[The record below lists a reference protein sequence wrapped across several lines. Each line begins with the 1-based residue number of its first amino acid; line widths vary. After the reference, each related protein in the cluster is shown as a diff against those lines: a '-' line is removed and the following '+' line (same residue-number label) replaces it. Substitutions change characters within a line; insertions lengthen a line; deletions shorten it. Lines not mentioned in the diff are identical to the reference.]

1 VIVLIC
7 PLPKSWTGRAART
20 LTVSE
25 HPGTAVEWE
34 GLLYE
39 VRDAIP
45 QADGGMRYGLAP
57 WEEGHAIR
65 RMERYDAV
73 SEEIR
78 EAERRDRRHDV
89 AKRRLSILFA
99 PLAGLLPGEIQ
110 KKLERDF
117 GAPAVLMTVAS
128 SAPLFVVGFLGIFG
142 VLIGM
147 TGAALPLPLWL
158 APPAAV
164 AVYLFGESAL
174 RLASAIGAGEPM
186 GTLAAALALAVSRAA
201 RKPQRATAA
210 KTRPEALPAGERD
223 ARDRDLF
230 HVLEPVLALLS
241 PGEQE
246 TLVLRFG
253 FDAIRWGRRTAGVL
267 LAAAVLNTVFSL
279 AALSQPDGLLG
290 EILWSLPALYLAIEQ
305 VRRLRT
311 LNAGLAAGSVLGRLV
326 RPFARRLLG
335 LRPL

>member
-7 PLPKSWTGRAART
+7 PLSKSWTPRAART

-34 GLLYE
+34 GRLYE

-45 QADGGMRYGLAP
+45 GADGGMRYGLAP

-78 EAERRDRRHDV
+78 EAERRERRGDV
-89 AKRRLSILFA
+89 ARRRLSILLA

-110 KKLERDF
+110 KEMERDF

-128 SAPLFVVGFLGIFG
+128 AAPLFVVGFLGLVG
-142 VLIGM
+142 ALIGM
-147 TGAALPLPLWL
+147 AGATLPLPHWL

-186 GTLAAALALAVSRAA
+186 GTLAAVLVLAVSRAA
-201 RKPQRATAA
+201 RRPQPAPAA
-210 KTRPEALPAGERD
+210 KSRPEMLPAGEED
-223 ARDRDLF
+223 TRDRDLF
-230 HVLEPVLALLS
+230 HVLEPVLALLPPS
-241 PGEQE
+241 EQE

-253 FDAIRWGRRTAGVL
+253 FDAIRWGRKTAAVL

-279 AALSQPDGLLG
+279 AAFSQPGSLFG

-311 LNAGLAAGSVLGRLV
+311 FNAGRAAGSVLGRLV
-326 RPFARRLLG
+326 RPFAKRLLG